1 MNRRNLDHARA
12 LRRDQTGAEHGL
24 RGRLRNRALL
34 GWKFRRQHE
43 VGPYVADF
51 VCTDAWPVVELDG
64 GQHVGNAAADARR
77 TRWLEQGGCR
87 MLSFRNGDVLKNLDD
102 VLEQIVCALPGT
114 APHPDPLPG
123 GEREQ
128 SRCIGSVAFPPLPS
142 GERVGVRGRHEAGS
156 GQQ

>member
-43 VGPYVADF
+43 IGSCIGDF
-51 VCTDAWPVVELDG
+51 VHEAYRLL
-64 GQHVGNAAADARR
+64 R
-77 TRWLEQGGCR
+77 
-87 MLSFRNGDVLKNLDD
+87 FRHDDVLKNLDD

-142 GERVGVRGRHEAGS
+142 GERVWVRGRHEAGS